1 MDETK
6 QYKYTSH
13 DETDTMELAQNIES
27 EKFPNMVICLKGELG
42 SGKTVFTKG
51 FAGSLGI
58 DETITSPTFNLVKEY
73 VNGEMPLYHM
83 DIYRLEGNIEST
95 GILDYFDK
103 EGVIIIE
110 WANMIEDY
118 LPEDRLDIYFKV
130 VEENRRILKVVPH
143 GQKYEDLCEDVL

>member
-1 MDETK
+1 ME
-6 QYKYTSH
+6 YKINSKS
-13 DETDTMELAQNIES
+13 ERDTIEFAENLEA
-27 EKFPNMVICLKGELG
+27 EKFPGMVICLNGELG

-51 FAGSLGI
+51 FAAALGI
-58 DETITSPTFNLVKEY
+58 DETITSPTFNIIKEY
-73 VNGEMPLYHM
+73 INGEMPLYHM

-103 EGVIIIE
+103 DGVIIIE

-118 LPEDRLDIYFKV
+118 LPENRLDIYFKI